1 MKKSTEIRQEL
12 SNLVSSQQDMAN
24 VLTTEKRAGFNPDEQ
39 VKFDAIQAQ
48 VNELR
53 TQLANAEN
61 FEENQRSFGVNGGE
75 SVFGKG
81 EKNEQRDD
89 TLRPA
94 PLSIHAII
102 RSQMAN
108 GQLEGEALRVHNESK
123 RAAEAQGIVVTGAVI
138 PFAEKRA
145 TQQTVTGDGGDYGGN
160 LVPRDQQSLIEYLR
174 PAPLI
179 EKMGIV
185 VTTGLKGNL
194 RYPVNEGGIIATWEG
209 ETDKTDGTANKYG
222 YVDSIP
228 KRVSVTVPI
237 SLLNIMQ
244 SSEDLEK
251 QTVDDILLAVGNA
264 IDVAFVN
271 GSGTGQPLGVL
282 NHTGVNTVATG
293 TNGSA
298 PTWDNLVDMETA
310 IFVENASAAKMNYL
324 VNPKTRGKLKKTK
337 HDAGD
342 LNYLMDKSGEV
353 NGYPS
358 FTSNHVPSNLT
369 KGTGTNLS
377 AGIFGDFT
385 QGRVNIWGFM
395 DISVDDKS
403 RKNEG
408 LIEVTA
414 NVFVDVVIRQPKA
427 FAIAKGWITT

>member
-1 MKKSTEIRQEL
+1 MKKSAEIRQEL
-12 SNLVSSQQDMAN
+12 AELVGSQTALMEGAKKETRSLN
-24 VLTTEKRAGFNPDEQ
+24 ESETTSFNDLQTKILER
-39 VKFDAIQAQ
+39 KQA
-48 VNELR
+48 
-53 TQLANAEN
+53 LAVAETH
-61 FEENQRSFGVNGGE
+61 EENQRSFGGGGV
-75 SVFGKG
+75 SVLDKDGKEG
-81 EKNEQRDD
+81 KEGGDQKRE
-89 TLRPA
+89 A
-94 PLSIHAII
+94 LSIHSII

-108 GQLEGEALRVHNESK
+108 GNLEGEELRIHTECK
-123 RAAEAQGIVVTGAVI
+123 RAAEAQNLVVTGAVI
-138 PFAEKRA
+138 PFGNRA
-145 TQQTVTGDGGDYGGN
+145 TKQTVTEDGGLYGGN
-160 LVPRDQQSLIEYLR
+160 LVATDLQPTIEYLR

-179 EKMGIV
+179 EKMGVV

-209 ETDKTDGTANKYG
+209 ETDETTGTANKYG

-228 KRVSVTVPI
+228 KRLSVTVPI

-244 SSEDLEK
+244 SSPDLEK
-251 QTVDDILLAVGNA
+251 ETMNDILLAVGNA
-264 IDVAFVN
+264 IDTAFVN
-271 GSGTGQPLGVL
+271 GPGTTQPLGVL

-298 PTWDNLVDMETA
+298 PTWDNLVDMETGV
-310 IFVENASAAKMNYL
+310 FVENATGARMNYL
-324 VNPKTRGKLKKTK
+324 FNPKTRGKLKKTK
-337 HDAGD
+337 HEAGD

-353 NGYPS
+353 NGYTS

-369 KGTGTNLS
+369 KGTGTALS

-403 RKNEG
+403 RKKEG

-414 NVFVDVVIRQPKA
+414 NVFVDVLVRQPKA
-427 FAIAKGWITT
+427 FSVVKGWITV